1 LRSVSSLSRPV
12 LPDAHLFDEQVYIE
26 VKAIEYHFPNYL
38 AQLLALT
45 SYAVPIVQAQLFT
58 SQRIRETALACR
70 VVIDAAN
77 AVPIKKA
84 QPAFMIVGFLAPRQ
98 SHLPG
103 FRIKPDF

>member
-1 LRSVSSLSRPV
+1 MLSLLFKLNFLHRSVFARRPW
-12 LPDAHLFDEQVYIE
+12 PA
-26 VKAIEYHFPNYL
+26 A
-38 AQLLALT
+38 
-45 SYAVPIVQAQLFT
+45 
-58 SQRIRETALACR
+58 